1 MIYIINYVLAR
12 CFKNLGGA
20 GMAEL
25 KRIVV
30 SLPDNL
36 LEEVD
41 YFVALENRNR
51 SEFIRDAMK
60 LYIKEMEKIRI
71 REQLKA
77 GYTQMAELNI
87 KFAEMG
93 ICEDYKDF
101 VLYETR
107 LSGCE

>member
-1 MIYIINYVLAR
+1 MSR
-12 CFKNLGGA
+12 TK
-20 GMAEL
+20 
-25 KRIVV
+25 KIVV
-30 SLPDNL
+30 SIPNNL
-36 LEEVD
+36 LEQVD
-41 YFVALENRNR
+41 CIISLENKNR

-77 GYTQMAELNI
+77 GYMQMAELNI

>member
-1 MIYIINYVLAR
+1 MIKETIYL
-12 CFKNLGGA
+12 
-20 GMAEL
+20 
-25 KRIVV
+25 
-30 SLPDNL
+30 
-36 LEEVD
+36 
-41 YFVALENRNR
+41 R
-51 SEFIRDAMK
+51 SFTLNPMK
-60 LYIKEMEKIRI
+60 YIKEMEKIRI

-77 GYTQMAELNI
+77 GYMQMAELNI